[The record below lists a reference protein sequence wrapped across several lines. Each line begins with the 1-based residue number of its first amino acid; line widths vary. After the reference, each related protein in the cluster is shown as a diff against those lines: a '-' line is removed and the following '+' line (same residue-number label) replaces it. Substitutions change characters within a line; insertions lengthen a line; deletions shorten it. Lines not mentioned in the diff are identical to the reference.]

1 MYVSIFSTTDRFYQI
16 CILQFSVLFVLFKYS
31 DISFVLSPW
40 LFTLA
45 GYVRVC
51 SYKEQ
56 NEKKVMSNI
65 LPVFNKAICF

>member
-1 MYVSIFSTTDRFYQI
+1 MYVSIFSTTNRFYQI

-45 GYVRVC
+45 GYVRAGYIAKK
-51 SYKEQ
+51 SKMKEGDEQ
-56 NEKKVMSNI
+56 HSPCI
-65 LPVFNKAICF
+65 